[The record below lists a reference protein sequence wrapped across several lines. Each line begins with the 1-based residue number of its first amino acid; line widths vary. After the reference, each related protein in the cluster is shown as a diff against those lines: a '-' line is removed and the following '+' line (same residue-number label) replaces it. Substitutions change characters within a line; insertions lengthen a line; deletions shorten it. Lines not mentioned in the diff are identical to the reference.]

1 MSQRTI
7 SPLSKLI
14 LGGVN
19 GVLSNVSDNFD
30 ELYAAGGGPPE
41 GTAILSTGEVGGTK
55 FLRED
60 GDGTCSWQTASGS
73 VAWGGV
79 TGTLSNQTDLQSALD
94 GKSSTSHDHTGTY
107 EPANANIQSHIG
119 SAHAPSD
126 AQKNSNIL
134 KSEIEAVLTGEISS
148 HTHAGGGAG
157 QLIHTYVSDET
168 SLVATNQPTAERFFL
183 NTHRY
188 IILLDL
194 TNYTQCRLIVN
205 KQGTA
210 ANAGAVMTMKYRAAG
225 FDTSV
230 GNYSDIGTSAV
241 TVATDATNTILNS
254 GWINLAVGAIA
265 DVAVCV
271 TETGGDAVLDP
282 QYGSVILQFK

>member
-41 GTAILSTGEVGGTK
+41 GTSILSTAEAGGTK

-60 GDGTCSWQTASGS
+60 GDGTCSWQT
-73 VAWGGV
+73 
-79 TGTLSNQTDLQSALD
+79 
-94 GKSSTSHDHTGTY
+94 
-107 EPANANIQSHIG
+107 P
-119 SAHAPSD
+119 
-126 AQKNSNIL
+126 
-134 KSEIEAVLTGEISS
+134 
-148 HTHAGGGAG
+148 GGGAG

-168 SLVATNQPTAERFFL
+168 SLVATNQPLAERFFL

-225 FDTSV
+225 FNTSV

-241 TVATDATNTILNS
+241 TVATDVTNSLLSS
-254 GWINLAVGAIA
+254 GWVDLAEAAKA